1 MSFALSSKGRK
12 RDVHHNQK
20 CVTLQA
26 KRHRGTKQYRGTT
39 MTLEQRMGWV
49 EQRQGTSDYRVQALQ
64 DSMIGLNRFSLKLD
78 RKFDTLEENIAAVAR
93 DL

>member
-1 MSFALSSKGRK
+1 MYTTTKSVLRCRRS
-12 RDVHHNQK
+12 
-20 CVTLQA
+20 
-26 KRHRGTKQYRGTT
+26 GTEGLNSIGEQPW
-39 MTLEQRMGWV
+39 TLEQRMGWV